1 MAGIS
6 ERRGSAAALDSSLPP
21 VRAFLKMNEESS
33 PREADSKR
41 SVKAHLREIVITL
54 LIALIILGLMR
65 IVVQSYS
72 VEGESMETSFHNGQ
86 YLLVN
91 KLSYRFH
98 EPRRGDVIIFWPP
111 KYTEKPYIKRVIGMP
126 GEEVSISGGVVHIN
140 GTPLDEPDYIPTTP
154 LYGES
159 SVQVPEGEYFV
170 LGDNRTSSSDSRSWG
185 TVPRA
190 NIIGK
195 VWFTYW
201 PLGEWGFSPRYSTA
215 LSG

>member
-1 MAGIS
+1 MS
-6 ERRGSAAALDSSLPP
+6 VENSS
-21 VRAFLKMNEESS
+21 
-33 PREADSKR
+33 REASRKR
-41 SVKAHLREIVITL
+41 NVKAHLREIVITL
-54 LIALIILGLMR
+54 LIALIILGLLR
-65 IVVQSYS
+65 AVVQSYS
-72 VEGESMETSFHNGQ
+72 VEGESMETSFHDGQ

-98 EPRRGDVIIFWPP
+98 DVRRGDVIIFWPP
-111 KYTEKPYIKRVIGMP
+111 RFTDKPYVKRVIGLP

-140 GTPLDEPDYIPTTP
+140 GTPLGEPDYIPTTP

-159 SVQVPEGEYFV
+159 SVLVPEEEYFV

-201 PLGEWGFSPRYSTA
+201 PLGAWGFSPRYSTA
-215 LSG
+215 LQE